1 MSGRD
6 AVSIRDVQAFVLA
19 ALSYDLEPGPILAA
33 AGLRFEDL
41 GNADLR
47 ISHARLVRLVGEALR
62 GAGDPD
68 FGLHMAELTLQA
80 PLPSV
85 LGQALFASA
94 TIGEGLRRLLR
105 FLHLYHGEAMLWL
118 EEDGDGVRLCH
129 TPDPGTPEVTRALS
143 ERAFAAVFLSARRQA
158 GAGFTLR
165 EVTFAHAAPPSVT
178 EHARIFEAPV
188 RFGQPVEALVF
199 DRAHLDLPCFGADPE
214 LVAVLDA
221 HLVSLPS
228 APPDR
233 FLQLVR
239 SRIADALPNGTPS
252 AELVAARVGMGARTF
267 RRRIAECQTTYLD
280 LVAAVRQELARTLLA
295 DPELAI
301 SEVAFA
307 LGYAEVSAFHR
318 AFRGWTGTTPA
329 AFRRERAAG

>member
-1 MSGRD
+1 LSGRD

-178 EHARIFEAPV
+178 EHAR
-188 RFGQPVEALVF
+188 
-199 DRAHLDLPCFGADPE
+199 FGADPE